1 MKKILV
7 LLYHGVTNF
16 KAGENN
22 NLRNYNSKHL
32 SKTIFED
39 QIEQISKSCNVISTD
54 ELIKNWQEKIEYK
67 KPTVVIT
74 FDDGFQ
80 NNFSIAKPILEKYK
94 VPATFYISTGNITN
108 QKIFWV
114 DTLEIM
120 FTDTVIKEIVPKNTP
135 FISDLISKDIQN
147 LTLESRDN
155 KIKILDKIKQKLK
168 LCHPKKRNFF
178 LENVAKELEV
188 EKSYSIK
195 DSHQD
200 YSVLSWDELKKIK
213 SNSLFTI
220 GGHSRWHNILSKL
233 KGQELEEE
241 IYGSIKDIEN
251 NLGSFSGHYAYPE
264 GQAEHFN
271 LETIK
276 ILKKYGVKACP
287 SAMQGLAEK
296 NTQNLF
302 NFKRVMVGIDQ
313 TSNSYLKKYLNGI

>member
-16 KAGENN
+16 KAGEDN

-32 SKTIFED
+32 SKTIFEN

-54 ELIKNWQEKIEYK
+54 ELIKNWNAKMEYK

-120 FTDTVIKEIVPKNTP
+120 FTDTVIKEIVPKNMP
-135 FISDLISKDIQN
+135 VISDLISKDIQN
-147 LTLESRDN
+147 LTLESRAN

-168 LCHPKKRNFF
+168 LCHPKKRSFF
-178 LENVAKELEV
+178 
-188 EKSYSIK
+188 
-195 DSHQD
+195 
-200 YSVLSWDELKKIK
+200 
-213 SNSLFTI
+213 
-220 GGHSRWHNILSKL
+220 
-233 KGQELEEE
+233 
-241 IYGSIKDIEN
+241 
-251 NLGSFSGHYAYPE
+251 
-264 GQAEHFN
+264 
-271 LETIK
+271 
-276 ILKKYGVKACP
+276 
-287 SAMQGLAEK
+287 
-296 NTQNLF
+296 
-302 NFKRVMVGIDQ
+302 
-313 TSNSYLKKYLNGI
+313 

>member
-7 LLYHGVTNF
+7 LLYHGVTNEL
-16 KAGENN
+16 AGEDS
-22 NLRNYNSKHL
+22 NLRNYNSKHIN
-32 SKTIFED
+32 KTIFEN
-39 QIEQISKSCNVISTD
+39 QIECISKSCNVISTD
-54 ELIKNWQEKIEYK
+54 ELVENWGIEIHST
-67 KPTVVIT
+67 KPIAVVT

-80 NNFSIAKPILEKYK
+80 NNFSIAKPILEKYR
-94 VPATFYISTGNITN
+94 VPATFYISTGNITE

-114 DTLEIM
+114 DNLEIM
-120 FTDTVIKEIVPKNTP
+120 FSKTLIKKIVPKNMPT
-135 FISDLISKDIQN
+135 ISSLISNDIRN
-147 LTLESRDN
+147 LTLESRVY

-168 LCHPKKRNFF
+168 LCHPKKRKNI
-178 LENVAKELEV
+178 LDNISKELEV
-188 EKSYSIK
+188 DKSFSLK
-195 DSHQD
+195 NFHPD
-200 YSVLSWDELKKIK
+200 YSVLTWDEVKKIK

-233 KGQELEEE
+233 QGKELEEE
-241 IYGSIKDIEN
+241 IHESIKDIIN

-296 NTQNLF
+296 DTQNLF
-302 NFKRVMVGIDQ
+302 NFKRIMVGIDQ
-313 TSNSYLKKYLNGI
+313 TSEYYLKQYL